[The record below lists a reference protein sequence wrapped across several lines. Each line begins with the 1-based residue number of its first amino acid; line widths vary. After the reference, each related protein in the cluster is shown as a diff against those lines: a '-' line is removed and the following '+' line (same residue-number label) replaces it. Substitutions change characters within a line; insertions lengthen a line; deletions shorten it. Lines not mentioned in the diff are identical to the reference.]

1 MTTNLLT
8 KDLIKIFPKRY
19 EMDGKPKN
27 EVKIIAKFFTPDAQ
41 ASWYAIEYDPE
52 DRLFFGLANL
62 GDDQM
67 AELGYFSLS
76 ELESLTGPFGPKV
89 VRDRFFEG
97 SLEDVI
103 SFRKR

>member
-67 AELGYFSLS
+67 AELGYFSLT
-76 ELESLTGPFGPKV
+76 ELEALKGPLGLSV
-89 VRDRFFEG
+89 ERDKFFEG
-97 SLEDVI
+97 SLEDVVT
-103 SFRKR
+103 FKVR